1 MITNTL
7 KILLWGKEVGRLSWD
22 VKRKVSYFEYN
33 KDFLRGTIDAFPLIA
48 SIESPISR
56 IPIWGD
62 KSQDKG

>member
-22 VKRKVSYFEYN
+22 AKRKVSYFEYN
-33 KDFLRGTIDAFPLIA
+33 KDFLRGKIDAFPLIA